1 MNAFALPGG
10 YIYVNRGV
18 IERADKMDELAGV
31 MGHEIG
37 HVVKRHSV
45 KQMQTQQGAN
55 IGIAL
60 TCVLTHVCDSD
71 ASQAAIQVGGA
82 AVFAKFSRQDEQEAD
97 EEGFKNVIRAG
108 ISPKGLVSF
117 FQKLMAEEKGG
128 GSPVD
133 AWFSDHPLT
142 QDRIADI
149 QKLDRREGSGDPQ
162 DAHRGHEG
170 LSRVQGSGARAAS
183 GPEAEGSDAL
193 AVSARG
199 SRCRRRASRSCRRRC
214 ARGSEGR
221 CAGSA
226 CRACS
231 TGEAAT
237 GTLVRFCQFAPP
249 SFDHCT
255 SVRAALSSVGVR
267 AGDARRDLGDRDHV
281 GEIAFRGDD
290 RRGVGLGPSVG
301 ARCSGEA
308 QARDHGLGGGE
319 DSPAHVRSDDRAHRR
334 HSMVTTRVRR
344 WK

>member
-1 MNAFALPGG
+1 MRRSYVLVALCAVAAGCAVSTQQEVQMGQQYSTQLNSTLPIATDPAVQAYVNQLGDSIAKLTGRGDLDWKFFVVNTDVVNAFALPGG

-37 HVVKRHSV
+37 HVVRRHSV
-45 KQMQTQQGAN
+45 KQMQPQQGAN
-55 IGIAL
+55 VGIAL

-149 QKLDRREGSGDPQ
+149 QKLIDAKDPAILRTLTEDTKSFHDFKDRVHALPP
-162 DAHRGHEG
+162 
-170 LSRVQGSGARAAS
+170 
-183 GPEAEGSDAL
+183 GPKPK
-193 AVSARG
+193 
-199 SRCRRRASRSCRRRC
+199 
-214 ARGSEGR
+214 
-221 CAGSA
+221 
-226 CRACS
+226 
-231 TGEAAT
+231 AAT
-237 GTLVRFCQFAPP
+237 P
-249 SFDHCT
+249 
-255 SVRAALSSVGVR
+255 
-267 AGDARRDLGDRDHV
+267 
-281 GEIAFRGDD
+281 
-290 RRGVGLGPSVG
+290 
-301 ARCSGEA
+301 
-308 QARDHGLGGGE
+308 
-319 DSPAHVRSDDRAHRR
+319 
-334 HSMVTTRVRR
+334 
-344 WK
+344 